1 MRDEPYDYMTDPGV
15 QIPTSD
21 DLVLAYRNLADWL
34 TAYTGERV
42 RVALQL
48 ERDRIDSELNEL
60 REGLASTRKMMLQL
74 ATDQL
79 AINRTIGAILS
90 PGLHSVGHD
99 SPLREGE

>member
-1 MRDEPYDYMTDPGV
+1 MRNEPYDYMRDPGV

-48 ERDRIDSELNEL
+48 ERDRIDSELTEL
-60 REGLASTRKMMLQL
+60 RDDLASTRRMMLRL
-74 ATDQL
+74 ASDQL
-79 AINRTIGAILS
+79 RVNEAIRDILDT
-90 PGLHSVGHD
+90 GLHSVGHD
-99 SPLREGE
+99 SPLREE